1 MASKVDRATTHD
13 PFATIERLRAGLPYK
28 VLEDLVAKLGL
39 SREEVARS
47 IGIPPRT
54 LIRRKHARRLN
65 AAESDRVHRL
75 EQILAST
82 IDLLGDRD
90 SAIHWLTTPHP
101 ALGMTVP
108 LSLLDTDVGA
118 AQVREI
124 LGRIRYGMYS

>member
-47 IGIPPRT
+47 IGIPP
-54 LIRRKHARRLN
+54 
-65 AAESDRVHRL
+65 RVHRL